1 MRKDPNILDEGLQRL
16 TVTFALGDLVLN
28 TLQVCVHFRK
38 TFVDS
43 GESGLYSTLP
53 LRYHGFE
60 ILLVDISKVASI
72 EPSQTYRHRKVN
84 AELDGNLY

>member
-28 TLQVCVHFRK
+28 TLQVCFDFRN

-43 GESGLYSTLP
+43 AESCLYCTLP
-53 LRYHGFE
+53 VRYHSFE
-60 ILLVDISKVASI
+60 ILWQISASKLY
-72 EPSQTYRHRKVN
+72 S
-84 AELDGNLY
+84 NLLKRTATER